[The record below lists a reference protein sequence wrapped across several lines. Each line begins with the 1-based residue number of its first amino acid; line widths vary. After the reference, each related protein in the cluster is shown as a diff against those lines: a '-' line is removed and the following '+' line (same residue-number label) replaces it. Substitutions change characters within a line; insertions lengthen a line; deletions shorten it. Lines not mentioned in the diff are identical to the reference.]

1 MTTELNRDAPLY
13 EAELPVRLVGEDAAV
28 VEGERQL
35 TVRLLE
41 GTRPLGSLTES
52 AAPQSSDGAAGRER
66 LLHLEVCDAQDP
78 YFLYALAVGE
88 GDFHAMRREHA
99 LLVDFAAFP
108 QHFVDLLKRCEGP
121 QRGESTFCAALE
133 RPWRNAAKFAVV
145 ESNAFKQVEH
155 VGLGVVSGDDHMLKA
170 YLAGRLSQ
178 ALLDNKRSISALQE
192 ASLKRD
198 SNGDEI
204 QQLLSEKEALEDAL
218 RKHEASAQAALREAE
233 AGARAREA
241 DAVASAR
248 KIASDELRQERERGV
263 VQADASR
270 TALFDARER
279 ADASEARCRE
289 AETTCQ
295 QAQSALEA
303 TKVRVEATGTEN
315 LRQAEALRSA
325 EVERDG
331 AVAVS
336 RGLEIRLAALEQR
349 AEAAEGTVQRADNA
363 RKLAAEAS
371 QQNADLREDLKSR
384 LLIREQQLQAAAAEI
399 TRGNAIIERLS
410 EQARAQQQKLR
421 LRADVVK
428 QQERRVGDARRDLD
442 ASKHEKELAVA
453 NAHREADKRQ
463 QAEKDLDGANKKLD
477 EAADL
482 LEHNQRVIQ
491 WLNAELHEHQVG
503 SRKTSQMPSV
513 VSPGD
518 VTATKDL
525 TGDTT
530 PPVDDTDA
538 AADYFARYGGVS
550 SEADTASSAK
560 DSSFLGRSSTGSF
573 LREPGDRAGEDYAQA
588 PAAFF

>member
-35 TVRLLE
+35 TIRLLE
-41 GTRPLGSLTES
+41 GTRPLGQTET
-52 AAPQSSDGAAGRER
+52 PVPNSSDGAAGRER
-66 LLHLEVCDAQDP
+66 LLHLEVADAQDP

-133 RPWRNAAKFAVV
+133 RPWRGAAKFAVV
-145 ESNAFKQVEH
+145 EANAFKQVEH
-155 VGLGVVSGDDHMLKA
+155 VGLGVVQGDDHMLKA
-170 YLAGRLSQ
+170 YLAGRLAQ
-178 ALLDNKRSISALQE
+178 ALLDGRRSVQALQE

-198 SNGDEI
+198 SNGDEV
-204 QQLLSEKEALEDAL
+204 QQLMSEKEALEDQL
-218 RKHEASAQAALREAE
+218 REHAASAAAQLREAE
-233 AGARAREA
+233 ATYKSREA
-241 DAVASAR
+241 DAVAQAR
-248 KIASDELRQERERGV
+248 KIAADELRAERDRSSQ
-263 VQADASR
+263 QADAAR

-279 ADASEARCRE
+279 ADAAEIRSRE
-289 AETTCQ
+289 AEATSA
-295 QAQSALEA
+295 QARSALEA
-303 TKVRVEATGTEN
+303 TKVRVEATDSEN
-315 LRQAEALRSA
+315 ARVAEALRVA
-325 EVERDG
+325 EAERDG
-331 AVAVS
+331 AVATS

-349 AEAAEGTVQRADNA
+349 AENAEDTVKRADAA
-363 RKLAAEAS
+363 RKLADEAS
-371 QQNADLREDLKSR
+371 QRDADLREDLKRR
-384 LLIREQQLQAAAAEI
+384 LENREQQLQAAAAEI

-428 QQERRVGDARRDLD
+428 QQERRVADARRDLD
-442 ASKHEKELAVA
+442 SAKHEKELAVA
-453 NAHREADKRQ
+453 DSRREQDKRQ
-463 QAEKDLDGANKKLD
+463 QAEKDLEQANKKLD

-491 WLNAELHEHQVG
+491 WLNSELHEHQVG
-503 SRKTSQMPSV
+503 SRKTAMPSV

-525 TGDTT
+525 TGESA
-530 PPVDDTDA
+530 PDDSVDA
-538 AADYFARYGGVS
+538 AADYFAKYGGVS

-560 DSSFLGRSSTGSF
+560 DSSFLGRSGSGSQSF